1 MASGILGIG
10 AMGLNAAQAGIRVTQ
25 NNIANVNTAGY
36 HRQGTDFVA
45 VQPIGGFGN
54 GVNAVGLN
62 RAYDRFLENELI
74 LSQGQL
80 SRHEVYA
87 SYATE
92 MDAMFGD
99 TASGLSAAFNSFFS
113 AVNEVANAPTSMAA
127 RQTMLTAGTNLAR
140 RFGDLDS
147 LTRNLQQNINQQIR
161 DSAIQVSSYAS
172 RIAEINTQIGV
183 VRSTSGDASANALM
197 DQRDQ
202 LAAEINKLVG
212 VSVVVQDDGNYN
224 LYIGSGQALV
234 TGGHANALTA
244 VADPADPTQYLVA
257 LHIGPSEV
265 ALDSRQI
272 TGGKVGGLLA
282 FREDMLIPTQR
293 QLGTLAYTLTQTFNA
308 LHAAGFDLNGA
319 AGGAFFAPA
328 TLRDPVANLNNSGN
342 AAYAVAVT
350 APGLLADSDYRLS
363 YDGANYTLIRLSD
376 NTSFAAADLAS
387 LNTAIAGEGLSFSLN
402 SGAIAAGDSYLVRPT
417 QYAAHGLA
425 LAVSDPAAIAAALGA
440 TPGDNQNALR
450 LAGVQTQKLLGNGS
464 NSLQSAYDQLVSR
477 NATLANGADINV
489 TAYQTLTDQATAAQQ
504 SFSGVNLDEEA
515 ANLIQYQQA
524 YQAAARAM
532 QIAASL
538 FDEILAIGR

>member
-1 MASGILGIG
+1 
-10 AMGLNAAQAGIRVTQ
+10 
-25 NNIANVNTAGY
+25 
-36 HRQGTDFVA
+36 
-45 VQPIGGFGN
+45 
-54 GVNAVGLN
+54 
-62 RAYDRFLENELI
+62 
-74 LSQGQL
+74 
-80 SRHEVYA
+80 
-87 SYATE
+87 
-92 MDAMFGD
+92 
-99 TASGLSAAFNSFFS
+99 
-113 AVNEVANAPTSMAA
+113 
-127 RQTMLTAGTNLAR
+127 
-140 RFGDLDS
+140 
-147 LTRNLQQNINQQIR
+147 
-161 DSAIQVSSYAS
+161 
-172 RIAEINTQIGV
+172 
-183 VRSTSGDASANALM
+183 M

-464 NSLQSAYDQLVSR
+464 NSLQSAYGAPRRPSNSLQSAYDQLVSR